1 MTRDD
6 PYRLFPDDQ
15 SDTLLGTTAR
25 DEDLSQSSAVKGSF
39 KADPALSSA
48 DGSDLEVTRAEIER
62 TRLEMSGTIDA
73 ISERLDPDVVAR
85 NAKDSVRQ
93 AVTEKM
99 EETKDAVKGATIGKV
114 QDAISTAGES
124 IGGVAQRVQ
133 DAVAAPAS
141 TAGQAAQATGA
152 TVTTTSRSLWMT
164 IRDHPIPAAMA
175 GLSLGWLF
183 MSARKEGTA
192 RPWAGYGATRAT
204 QPLEY
209 AGEPANLA
217 AQRSAYGGQT
227 GSATWREPDS
237 QGTGLGQKLSTVP
250 DMARDTL
257 GTIPDTAARVADQTR
272 QGASQL
278 VDKTRQGAGQLGSQA
293 RDNARQAQSG
303 IQRMVQDNPLMVGAF
318 VAGLGVMAGLMIPE
332 TDKENELLGGP
343 HDALMEQAGQAAQ
356 ETAKR
361 VRHAAIDAAADAM
374 K

>member
-1 MTRDD
+1 M
-6 PYRLFPDDQ
+6 
-15 SDTLLGTTAR
+15 LGTTGR
-25 DEDLSQSSAVKGSF
+25 DADLSGSAAVKGSY
-39 KADPALSSA
+39 KADPAFSSA
-48 DGSDLEVTRAEIER
+48 EDSDPEVTRAAIEQ

-73 ISERLDPDVVAR
+73 ISERLDPDVIAR

-93 AVTEKM
+93 AVSEKV

-124 IGGVAQRVQ
+124 IGGLGQRVQ
-133 DAVAAPAS
+133 DAVASPAS

-152 TVTTTSRSLWMT
+152 TVTTTGRSLWMT
-164 IRDHPIPAAMA
+164 VRAHPVPAAMA
-175 GLSLGWLF
+175 GIGLGWLF
-183 MSARKEGTA
+183 MSARKEGTT
-192 RPWAGYGATRAT
+192 RSWADYGATRAT
-204 QPLEY
+204 PSLAY

-227 GSATWREPDS
+227 SSATWGEPGS

-257 GTIPDTAARVADQTR
+257 GTLPDTAARVADQTR

-278 VDKTRQGAGQLGSQA
+278 VEKTRQGAGQLGSQA
-293 RDNARQAQSG
+293 RDNALHAQSG

-318 VAGLGVMAGLMIPE
+318 VAGLGVMAGLMVPE
-332 TDKENELLGGP
+332 TDKENELMGGP

-361 VRHAAIDAAADAM
+361 VRHAAIDAAADAL